1 MQKII
6 VCIKDFSFSL
16 LTVFNNH
23 VLCILCKEPCT
34 LLLTHSQPYTVA
46 VPPDFFFLTNK
57 SLHNTRRSLHW
68 KKEKIHYI

>member
-1 MQKII
+1 MTEMLQNVQMCIGYIVKTYTQHYQTFCFFYMQKII

-34 LLLTHSQPYTVA
+34 LLLTHS
-46 VPPDFFFLTNK
+46 
-57 SLHNTRRSLHW
+57 
-68 KKEKIHYI
+68 